1 MIIQLDMRENELLLQ
16 MNILLSVI
24 PLFKDITIEVV
35 SLPIGDVILYD
46 EEKKTSELI
55 IERKSITDLSSSI
68 KDGRYEEQSYRLNG
82 LDHPNH
88 NIMYIIEGDVNK
100 MNRFKDTK
108 IEKLTIY
115 SAIFSLNYYKGFSVM
130 RTFSVEETAIFICNT
145 LVKMKKERNHKQPF
159 YKNNIAHTLSTP
171 TKHENRTDETQE
183 NQSQPTE
190 DMNNTVEQS
199 VKDYVNVVK
208 KVKKEN
214 VTPDNISEIMLC
226 QIPSISSVSA
236 LAIMNKFKTI
246 KNMIKSI
253 ETDPN
258 CLSDITIEDDK
269 GKHKKI
275 NKNCS
280 ANILKYLQL

>member
-46 EEKKTSELI
+46 EEKQTSELI
-55 IERKSITDLSSSI
+55 IERKSISDLSSSI

-159 YKNNIAHTLSTP
+159 YKNNVAHN
-171 TKHENRTDETQE
+171 ENRIDENQAIQANPE
-183 NQSQPTE
+183 NQSKPIE
-190 DMNNTVEQS
+190 DMNPTVEQS

-246 KNMIKSI
+246 KNMIKCI